1 MYAFTLRVT
10 NAENVSRL
18 QVWASPKVE
27 ILMAEDRTDLT
38 GVEAVGR
45 AVPSSGVPGEVPLV
59 VA

>member
-1 MYAFTLRVT
+1 
-10 NAENVSRL
+10 
-18 QVWASPKVE
+18 
-27 ILMAEDRTDLT
+27 MAEDRTDLT